1 MSSANVDTTVQ
12 PTGDTD
18 TPAITV
24 EDKGNQPASSP
35 ERPFKLCNIPNI
47 ATTKHEWN
55 GDPMDWKS
63 WPTGRPG
70 PFVSDGRIQH
80 VMNVF
85 QGYDQ
90 DRSDLSQPEEKVFHV
105 AEFSSVGGGEFDIYH
120 TESE

>member
-12 PTGDTD
+12 PTGD
-18 TPAITV
+18 PAITL
-24 EDKGNQPASSP
+24 EDKGNQPASSQL
-35 ERPFKLCNIPNI
+35 RDIPNT

-80 VMNVF
+80 VMKVF
-85 QGYDQ
+85 QDCDQ

-105 AEFSSVGGGEFDIYH
+105 AEFSSAGGGEFDIYH